1 MDSGLRAFIPAQFNS
16 FVTVRNHHYLL
27 TEAKRD
33 EVRSYFRNSYSSI
46 ARGCLLLSWS
56 FARKDGS
63 KTSDPGSVRSV
74 RVNAFLSLC
83 ARGFEMRV
91 FRRTSNKAFGLKRS
105 LREAQ
110 VRRQQEEFEES
121 EGSGVAQSLRS
132 QEKIKFIA

>member
-63 KTSDPGSVRSV
+63 KTSDPWYGVAGV
-74 RVNAFLSLC
+74 ILC
-83 ARGFEMRV
+83 ALPTISMSKRGAGAV
-91 FRRTSNKAFGLKRS
+91 LKRV
-105 LREAQ
+105 LR
-110 VRRQQEEFEES
+110 FCD
-121 EGSGVAQSLRS
+121 
-132 QEKIKFIA
+132 